1 MRYASRSRID
11 EYRDFVLRGSVIT
24 TLLKLGLPPMISN
37 IVFTAYDVLNSIW
50 LSLYSDVAIA
60 VPRQVF
66 PVAFLF
72 NGIINAM
79 SAAGTSLISQRV
91 GAKMYG
97 YVKKE
102 FSRLFTATFIFAF
115 FASTIFYVTR
125 PFIFKYIVS
134 TPEEIYGYVLDY
146 SAFTSLHMVLMSVSM
161 ILGTVIS
168 SMGDTRSPS
177 FISAIG
183 VVVNT
188 ILDPFF
194 ILGIGFFP
202 RLGVVGSVL
211 TDIIGSLI
219 SVLGILYVLY
229 RNFPEVTVSLT
240 RDFSFQWFYLIIKIG
255 GPIMLMSITNSLAF
269 ITQTRMVNEF
279 GIIIATAFSI
289 GSIFFRLAD
298 SALWGFSRSM
308 SITVGQ
314 SLGAGYTKRA
324 REIAIK
330 GGLFT
335 AAMVAF
341 TSTILYITRWQIV
354 LTFTSTYE
362 IATEAVY
369 YVNTILL
376 GLPFFALF
384 MSGDAVGRGSGQ
396 TIIPT
401 IIGMARLWGIRIGFA
416 YILAFH
422 LGWGPQGIWIG
433 MLVSNIV
440 GGLLMIIWIFSGKW
454 MKTVIPIEKKDEV
467 GPDKE

>member
-1 MRYASRSRID
+1 MRYASKSRID

-24 TLLKLGLPPMISN
+24 TLLKLGFPPMISN

-79 SAAGTSLISQRV
+79 SVAGTSLISQRV
-91 GAKMYG
+91 GAKMYDH
-97 YVKKE
+97 VKKE
-102 FSRLFTATFIFAF
+102 FTRLFTATFIFAF
-115 FASTIFYVTR
+115 FASTFFYVSR

-146 SAFTSLHMVLMSVSM
+146 SAFISLHMILMSISM
-161 ILGTVIS
+161 ILGTVVS

-183 VVVNT
+183 VTVNT

-211 TDIIGSLI
+211 TDIIGGLI
-219 SVLGILYVLY
+219 SVLGILYVIY
-229 RNFPEVTVSLT
+229 SHFPELTVSFT
-240 RDFSFQWFYLIIKIG
+240 KDFTFEWFYLIVKIG
-255 GPIMLMSITNSLAF
+255 GPIMLVSITNSLAF

-324 REIAIK
+324 RELAVKGSLFIAAI
-330 GGLFT
+330 
-335 AAMVAF
+335 VAF
-341 TSTILYITRWQIV
+341 TSTILYIARWQIV
-354 LTFTSTYE
+354 FIFTSTYE

-369 YVNTILL
+369 YVSTILF

-401 IIGMARLWGIRIGFA
+401 II
-416 YILAFH
+416 
-422 LGWGPQGIWIG
+422 
-433 MLVSNIV
+433 
-440 GGLLMIIWIFSGKW
+440 LLK
-454 MKTVIPIEKKDEV
+454 
-467 GPDKE
+467 